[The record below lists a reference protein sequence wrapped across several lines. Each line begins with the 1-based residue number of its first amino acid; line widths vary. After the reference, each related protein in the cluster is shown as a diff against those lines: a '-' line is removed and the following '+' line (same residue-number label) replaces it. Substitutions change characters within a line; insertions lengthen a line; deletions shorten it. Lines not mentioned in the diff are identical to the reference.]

1 MQIRVAWKMYEIR
14 VACLEK
20 HVFGDI
26 CITTV
31 GYSRKKKMNKGEGD
45 EDMEFSGVA
54 KK

>member
-1 MQIRVAWKMYEIR
+1 MYEIR

-20 HVFGDI
+20 HLFGDI
-26 CITTV
+26 RITTV
-31 GYSRKKKMNKGEGD
+31 GYSRKKMNKGEGD